1 MICSKSTH
9 NQCIERLWRSK
20 YNVATGL
27 YYELFSFMDDE
38 EILDPFNEIDLAAL
52 HNVFLPLINDKLDA
66 WRQAWFKHRMQT
78 IKASSICI

>member
-1 MICSKSTH
+1 MI
-9 NQCIERLWRSK
+9 CIERLWRSK
-20 YNVATGL
+20 YNVVTGL

-66 WRQAWFKHRMQT
+66 W
-78 IKASSICI
+78 